1 MENRS
6 GFFPLNPFLVE
17 DRYYLFI
24 NNQNHLRNPL
34 INLWGLSMSKKD
46 DFQERR
52 KHKRFKAKRGA
63 FAVSLPNFDK
73 LGQIE
78 NISEG
83 GFAFQYMGDAE
94 QAKDSVE
101 VEIFS
106 TFDDFFLR
114 KLPVKTVS
122 DFEIGT
128 QVLFSSLP
136 TRQVNLQFG
145 ELQHHQKTLLHY
157 FLQQYT
163 R

>member
-34 INLWGLSMSKKD
+34 INLWRLAMSKKD
-46 DFQERR
+46 DFHERR

-83 GFAFQYMGDAE
+83 GFAFQYMGDV
-94 QAKDSVE
+94 DGR
-101 VEIFS
+101 
-106 TFDDFFLR
+106 D
-114 KLPVKTVS
+114 KLS
-122 DFEIGT
+122 
-128 QVLFSSLP
+128 
-136 TRQVNLQFG
+136 
-145 ELQHHQKTLLHY
+145 QKWS
-157 FLQQYT
+157 F
-163 R
+163 